1 MARQRALRRRIVVAT
16 LVLLSVA
23 LLTVYFRESSDGPV
37 HRLEA
42 TTMHVVAPLQSGT
55 ARLIQPF
62 RSGWNWT
69 SNLFS
74 AQSQNHRLRA
84 EVQQLRSQ
92 LAQELLAQQQAA
104 EVKGLTQMTQNTRV
118 FPQGTRFAQARVIAR
133 SPTVWYSTV
142 TIDAGSAQG
151 VRVDDAVVNGQGLVG
166 RVSAVTPDASEVTLI
181 TDQSSYVD
189 AMIVPS
195 DHEAQGPP
203 QGLVAG
209 SVTGDVTL
217 EYVDRSQKVVAG
229 QVVATSGQKN
239 SIFTRGIPIG
249 YVSAVAQQDVEL
261 YQSISVTPYVDF
273 HTLDLVEVVLP

>member
-16 LVLLSVA
+16 LVVLSVA

-55 ARLIQPF
+55 ARLLQPF
-62 RSGWNWT
+62 RGGWNWA
-69 SNLFS
+69 SNLLS
-74 AQSQNHRLRA
+74 AQAQNRTLRA

-92 LAQELLAQQQAA
+92 LAQELVTQQQDA
-104 EVKGLTQMTQNTRV
+104 EMNGPHGLAKMQASPIFPKGA
-118 FPQGTRFAQARVIAR
+118 RFAQARVIAR

-142 TIDAGSAQG
+142 TIGAGSDQG
-151 VRVDDAVVNGQGLVG
+151 VRLNDAVVNGQGLVG

-181 TDQSSYVD
+181 TDQDSYVD
-189 AMIVPS
+189 AMTEPNG
-195 DHEAQGPP
+195 A

-209 SVTGDVTL
+209 SVTGDVTMQ
-217 EYVDRSQKVVAG
+217 YVDRSEKVVAG
-229 QVVATSGQKN
+229 QVVVTSGMQG

-249 YVSAVAQQDVEL
+249 QVSAVAQQDVEL

-273 HTLDLVEVVLP
+273 HTLDLVLVVL

>member
-1 MARQRALRRRIVVAT
+1 MARRRALRRRIVVAT
-16 LVLLSVA
+16 LVVLSVA

-37 HRLEA
+37 HRAEA

-62 RSGWNWT
+62 RNGWNWV

-92 LAQELLAQQQAA
+92 LAQELVAQQQAA
-104 EVKGLTQMTQNTRV
+104 ELKGLAAMQASAV
-118 FPQGTRFAQARVIAR
+118 FPKGTRFAQARVIAR

-151 VRVDDAVVNGQGLVG
+151 VHVNDAVVNGQGLVG
-166 RVSAVTPDASEVTLI
+166 RVSAVTPDASEVTLV
-181 TDQSSYVD
+181 TDQDSYVD

-195 DHEAQGPP
+195 GHEDTGPP

-209 SVTGDVTL
+209 SVTGDVTMQ
-217 EYVDRSQKVVAG
+217 YVDRSEKVLAH
-229 QVVATSGQKN
+229 QVVVTSGMN
-239 SIFTRGIPIG
+239 RSIFTRGIPIG
-249 YVSAVAQQDVEL
+249 WVSAVAQQDVEL

-273 HTLDLVEVVLP
+273 HTLDMVMVVLQ

>member
-42 TTMHVVAPLQSGT
+42 TTMNVVAPLQSGT

-62 RSGWNWT
+62 RGGWNWVT
-69 SNLFS
+69 RLFS
-74 AQSQNHRLRA
+74 AQSQNRALRS

-92 LAQELLAQQQAA
+92 LAQELVVQQQDAELKGIAKMAA
-104 EVKGLTQMTQNTRV
+104 SPIFPKGA
-118 FPQGTRFAQARVIAR
+118 RFAQARVIAR

-142 TIDAGSAQG
+142 TIDAGSDQG
-151 VRVDDAVVNGQGLVG
+151 VRVNDAVVNGQGLVG
-166 RVSAVTPDASEVTLI
+166 RVSAVTPAASEVTLI
-181 TDQSSYVD
+181 TDQDSYVD
-189 AMIVPS
+189 AMAVPNL
-195 DHEAQGPP
+195 A

-209 SVTGDVTL
+209 SVTGDVTMQ
-217 EYVDRSQKVVAG
+217 YVDRSEKVVAG
-229 QVVATSGQKN
+229 QVVVTSGMQS

-249 YVSAVAQQDVEL
+249 QVSAVAQQDVEL

-273 HTLDLVEVVLP
+273 HTLDLVMVVLP